1 MCVMSLRQSMTDAA
15 TFVQA
20 ETPVDTSDILRQ
32 AVSMKLRAA
41 GWSDRGLVRENNE
54 DAFGMIGQEVRRGTR
69 PCYVVCDGLGGARA
83 GEVASRTA
91 VAAFLDAWR
100 SADPAAG
107 TAESLAAAAQSAN
120 AAVYQLSLTA
130 RSLEGMG
137 TTLVALAPH
146 GGRAY
151 VCNVGDSRCYRVHQ
165 GTLALL
171 TQDHTLAA
179 EMVREGL
186 LGATEAAAS
195 CWRNTLTRVVGMQV
209 REAAD
214 VTSHPI
220 EAGDRFLLCSDG
232 VWSAVREAQVLSTLL
247 ACSLDDAARR
257 LVELANEAGGADNA
271 TALVLGVATE
281 DVQAAD

>member
-1 MCVMSLRQSMTDAA
+1 
-15 TFVQA
+15 
-20 ETPVDTSDILRQ
+20 
-32 AVSMKLRAA
+32 MKLRAA

-54 DAFGMIGQEVRRGTR
+54 DALGMIEQQAPENTGS
-69 PCYVVCDGLGGARA
+69 CYVVCDGLGGARA
-83 GEVASRTA
+83 GEVASSTA

-100 SADPAAG
+100 STEPATGA
-107 TAESLAAAAQSAN
+107 AERLAAAAQRAN
-120 AAVYQLSLTA
+120 TAVYQLSLTA

-165 GTLALL
+165 GTLTLL

-186 LGATEAAAS
+186 LGATEAAVS
-195 CWRNTLTRVVGMQV
+195 CWRNTLTRAVGTQAM
-209 REAAD
+209 EAVD
-214 VTSHPI
+214 VASHPM

-232 VWSAVREAQVLSTLL
+232 LWSAVREAQILSTLL
-247 ACSLDDAARR
+247 ACSPDDAAHR
-257 LVELANEAGGADNA
+257 LVELGNEAGGADNA
-271 TALVLGVATE
+271 TALVLAVEA
-281 DVQAAD
+281 DDAQAAD